1 MKLNLRHLTYCIIV
15 VILFSSCKKEMR
27 ENPVNVPTNTNS
39 IKYAQ
44 GFEMVDYN
52 SYKLLIVSN
61 PFPDSHKTYTYAL
74 VPSKKLEA
82 QLPSKSNDNLVALL
96 ANKEIDGIIQVP
108 IKSVVVTSTT
118 HIPSLEM
125 LGVIETLT
133 GFPNLDYVSSTLSR
147 KRIKE
152 GKIKELGQN
161 ESINTELTI
170 DLQPDAVIGYGVDG
184 ENKTFTSIQRA
195 GIPVLYN
202 GDWVEKDPLGKA
214 EWIKFFGALYD
225 KEEEAT
231 RIFNNIEADY
241 NSAKKIA
248 SQVVTKPTVLSGAMY
263 KDVWYVAH
271 GDSWQAKVIA
281 DAGGD
286 YLWAH
291 ERGTGSI
298 ALSIESVLE
307 KGQDAAV
314 WIAPGQFTSYSKL
327 LESNPVYEQFDAFKS
342 KNAFTFASKKG
353 ETGGVLYYELAP
365 NRPDLVLKDLIKAL
379 HPELLSDYKPFF
391 FTALEK

>member
-1 MKLNLRHLTYCIIV
+1 MKWSLGHLTYIFIV
-15 VILFSSCKKEMR
+15 VTLLSSCKKEVR
-27 ENPVNVPTNTNS
+27 EDSALPQSTPNT

-44 GFEMVDYN
+44 GFEIVDYN
-52 SYKLLIVSN
+52 TYKLLRVSN
-61 PFPDSHKTYTYAL
+61 AFPDSDITYTYAL
-74 VPSKKLEA
+74 VPSKKLES
-82 QLPSKSNDNLVALL
+82 QLPSKSNDKLVALL

-152 GKIKELGQN
+152 GKIKQLGQN
-161 ESINTELTI
+161 ETINTELTI
-170 DLQPDAVIGYGVDG
+170 DLQPDALIGYGVDG

-214 EWIKFFGALYD
+214 EWIKFFGVLYD

-231 RIFNNIEADY
+231 RIFNSIEADY

-286 YLWAH
+286 YLWAD
-291 ERGTGSI
+291 EKGTGSI

-307 KGQDAAV
+307 KGQDAEV

-327 LESNPVYEQFDAFKS
+327 LESNPVYEQFDAFNN

-353 ETGGVLYYELAP
+353 ETGGVLYYELGP

>member
-15 VILFSSCKKEMR
+15 VILFSSCKKEVR

-61 PFPDSHKTYTYAL
+61 PFPDSDKTYTYAL

-225 KEEEAT
+225 KEEKAT

-327 LESNPVYEQFDAFKS
+327 LESNAVYEQFDAFKS